1 MGQTVSLEI
10 ALGTLKVW
18 IWILIR
24 QTIMDELVNKLAGL
38 GVAGLVLVGLVA
50 TSSYVGAVAIT
61 TSLALLGGPFGM
73 IGGAV
78 ALTLIAAISSMAAKV
93 GIEVLAKA
101 VVQKLIDCGRS
112 KDSIIQEVNN
122 FPMITEGLRAQ
133 LREYVRQA

>member
-1 MGQTVSLEI
+1 LHEVQIDFLSPYS
-10 ALGTLKVW
+10 A
-18 IWILIR
+18 R
-24 QTIMDELVNKLAGL
+24 
-38 GVAGLVLVGLVA
+38 VLQEFNVPHPA
-50 TSSYVGAVAIT
+50 KNRYIT
-61 TSLALLGGPFGM
+61 TSLAFLGGPFGM

-101 VVQKLIDCGRS
+101 VVQKLIDCGRT